1 MPSHPDILT
10 LSGHLALGVLLLVLT
25 LRLRRWPALYA
36 VLTWPGTLA
45 HELLHYLA
53 GLVTGARPV
62 SLTII
67 PRKESGGLWVLG
79 EVAFERLRWWNSVPV
94 GLAPLALLPA
104 GGWLAWQSATFP
116 VLDWTSVGFKQLGVL
131 CVMAAW
137 PSRQDW
143 AHAWSG
149 IVAVGLLA
157 TIFFIAFYLIE
168 AQTLLGM
175 INKLVQDLTRH

>member
-1 MPSHPDILT
+1 MPIYVDILT
-10 LSGHLALGVLLLVLT
+10 LAGHAGLGVMLLVFT

-67 PRKESGGLWVLG
+67 PREESGGIWVLG
-79 EVAFERLRWWNSVPV
+79 EVAFARLRWWNSVPV
-94 GLAPLALLPA
+94 GLAPLSLFPLAAWIAAQSLALPLFDWSGA
-104 GGWLAWQSATFP
+104 GL
-116 VLDWTSVGFKQLGVL
+116 KQLTVL
-131 CVMAAW
+131 CVLSAW

-143 AHAWSG
+143 AHAWAG
-149 IVAVGLLA
+149 IIVVVVMASMSFALL
-157 TIFFIAFYLIE
+157 YLMNPQVVLHILR
-168 AQTLLGM
+168 QWL
-175 INKLVQDLTRH
+175 QR